1 MADTFRAAVSIT
13 PVVTIPADADAD
25 AVDAIHHDIK
35 QTLGG
40 SLEWNTGQE
49 VGTGRWYYSAA
60 TTVTTS
66 DANLIGGFSSGSTY
80 TDGTSIA
87 TGDDIRAI
95 YIEHLGIDSA
105 GDASVA
111 ADYLFITLDGGAGGG
126 VSDAICLEPNESI
139 VLKFKLASGVDIDN
153 LHADMAQNTAKI
165 KLAALCDDGA

>member
-1 MADTFRAAVSIT
+1 MADKARGAVSMT
-13 PVVTIPADADAD
+13 PVVTIDADPDAD
-25 AVDAIHHDIK
+25 SVDAIHHDIK

-40 SLEWNTGQE
+40 SLEWNTGQQTN
-49 VGTGRWYYSAA
+49 TGRWYYSAA

-95 YIEHLGIDSA
+95 YIEHLGVDTNGA
-105 GDASVA
+105 ASVA
-111 ADYLFITLDGGAGGG
+111 ADYLFLCLDGGAGGAQA
-126 VSDAICLEPNESI
+126 DAICLEPNESI

-165 KLAALCDDGA
+165 KLVAFCDDGA

>member
-66 DANLIGGFSSGSTY
+66 DANLIGGFSKILGSSILT
-80 TDGTSIA
+80 GTSLSKVKAFRLTI
-87 TGDDIRAI
+87 
-95 YIEHLGIDSA
+95 
-105 GDASVA
+105 
-111 ADYLFITLDGGAGGG
+111 
-126 VSDAICLEPNESI
+126 VS
-139 VLKFKLASGVDIDN
+139 
-153 LHADMAQNTAKI
+153 
-165 KLAALCDDGA
+165 